1 MNTRTKIT
9 IALAGVSVLG
19 GCLVDNLCVSA
30 PDRSECHVSPME
42 GSLLLLSPRV
52 PLQGGELAVQVEG
65 VPVTVEALLSPRGLG
80 EKRVPLQ
87 LGLDGVW
94 RTLVKP
100 QELWPTIAPGPLP
113 IRLITPSQTRDT
125 TLRLF
130 VPPVFGPDV
139 SRSARVVWLSVVN
152 RHVVTLE
159 QGATD
164 RTFGDWTYQA
174 PLLNRTGSIPASLG
188 FTVPPTALFAMTES
202 AFLRLMPNG
211 PAWQLQ
217 QSPLGELRYGD
228 IEPSLDYASVTA
240 LAVGKHGPGNL
251 LAVAGEGG
259 TGPALRVYRF
269 PDGGNLPAQRLMIP
283 TMTGPVGGLAVG
295 LLDDNSDVDLVTIG
309 KDGVPSV
316 WLASASALE
325 RDSVASQSL
334 AAQLGS
340 EPVRSL
346 AVADLDR
353 DGLADVIVSR
363 KSQLQWLANQS
374 NHTFAAPVVLVD
386 LPDGVTTMDLG
397 QIDGNDSLDV
407 AVGGPGSLLISYLNQ
422 AP

>member
-30 PDRSECHVSPME
+30 PDRAECHLSPTE

-52 PLQGGELAVQVEG
+52 PLQGGELAVRVEG

-87 LGLDGVW
+87 RGLDGVW

-100 QELWPTIAPGPLP
+100 QELWPTIVPGPLP
-113 IRLITPSQTRDT
+113 VRLITPSQTHDT

-174 PLLNRTGSIPASLG
+174 PLLNRTGSVPAALA
-188 FTVPPTALFAMTES
+188 FTVPPTGLFAMTES
-202 AFLRLMPNG
+202 VFLRLIPNG
-211 PAWQLQ
+211 SAWQLQ
-217 QSPLGELRYGD
+217 QSPLGELRYSDVESG
-228 IEPSLDYASVTA
+228 LDYASVTA

-251 LAVAGEGG
+251 LAVAAEGG
-259 TGPALRVYRF
+259 TGPALRGYRF
-269 PDGGNLPAQRLMIP
+269 PDGGTLPAQRLMIP
-283 TMTGPVGGLAVG
+283 TMTGPVGVMAVG
-295 LLDDNSDVDLVTIG
+295 PLDDNSDVDLVTIG

-316 WLASASALE
+316 WLASASTLE

-374 NHTFAAPVVLVD
+374 DRTFAAPVVLVD
-386 LPDGVTTMDLG
+386 LPDNVSALDVGLVDGNESPDLAVGLLGVT
-397 QIDGNDSLDV
+397 
-407 AVGGPGSLLISYLNQ
+407 LISYLNQ

>member
-1 MNTRTKIT
+1 MKTRTKNS
-9 IALAGVSVLG
+9 IALAGVCLLG
-19 GCLVDNLCVSA
+19 GCLVENLCVSD
-30 PDRSECHVSPME
+30 PERVECRPSPME
-42 GSLLLLSPRV
+42 GGLSLLSPRV
-52 PLQGGELAVQVEG
+52 PLQGGELAVRVEG
-65 VPVTVEALLSPRGLG
+65 SPASVEALLSPRGLS
-80 EKRVPLQ
+80 EKRVSLQ
-87 LGLDGVW
+87 LGPGGLW
-94 RTLVKP
+94 RTMVKP

-113 IRLITPSQTRDT
+113 IRLVTPAQTHDT

-174 PLLNRTGSIPASLG
+174 PLLNRTGSVPAALA
-188 FTVPPTALFAMTES
+188 FTVPPTALFAMTET
-202 AFLRLMPNG
+202 AFVRLIPNG
-211 PAWQLQ
+211 SAWQLQ
-217 QSPLGELRYGD
+217 QSPVGELRYSD
-228 IEPSLDYASVTA
+228 VEPNLDYSAVTA
-240 LAVGKHGPGNL
+240 LAVGKHGPDNL

-259 TGPALRVYRF
+259 SGPTLRAYRL
-269 PDGGNLPAQRLMIP
+269 PDGGSLPAQRL
-283 TMTGPVGGLAVG
+283 TVSAMTGPVGVLAVG
-295 LLDDNSDVDLVTIG
+295 LVDDNSEADLVTIG
-309 KDGVPSV
+309 KDGVPAV
-316 WLASASALE
+316 WLSSAGALSP
-325 RDSVASQSL
+325 DAAFSQSL

-340 EPVRSL
+340 EPVRSI

-386 LPDGVTTMDLG
+386 LPDSASTLDVG
-397 QIDGNDSLDV
+397 QMDGNDSPDV
-407 AVGGPGSLLISYLNQ
+407 VLGGPGLYLTVYLNQ